1 MRSSRNISKHEFTG
15 LRVSIASSTDRTL
28 AGRSGTVVDE
38 SRNMLVIESDGKEIR
53 GAKDVVSLAFEDYG
67 TIVEGRK
74 IRYRPE
80 DRIKKVR

>member
-1 MRSSRNISKHEFTG
+1 MKALARHEFIG
-15 LRVSIASSTDRTL
+15 RPVRIASSTDPTL
-28 AGRSGTVVDE
+28 VGRNGVVVDE

-53 GAKDVVSLAFEDYG
+53 VAKDVVTLAFEDYG
-67 TIVEGRK
+67 FMIEGRR